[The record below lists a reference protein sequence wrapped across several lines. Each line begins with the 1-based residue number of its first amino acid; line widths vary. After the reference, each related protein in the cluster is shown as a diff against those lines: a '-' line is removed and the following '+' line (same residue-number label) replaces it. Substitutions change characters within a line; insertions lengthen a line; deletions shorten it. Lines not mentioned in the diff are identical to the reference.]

1 MERARVSLIAARSA
15 NAKAADFKKILK
27 GFGG

>member
-1 MERARVSLIAARSA
+1 MDRARVSLIAARAA
-15 NAKAADFKKILK
+15 NAKASDFKKILK